1 MPGRESKRKR
11 HDVPP
16 TLYPTP
22 SETSEDTTIDALL
35 AAPVQPQDDKTT
47 VKLATDA
54 LKIALETEPLSMIR
68 EGKGLYIANK
78 RAEKYIDARQ
88 LYQRLAS
95 EVELLKEE
103 VSNLHHRDELLKEEV
118 SNLHHRDGAQQL
130 EISSLTTTIS
140 HLKEQNAK
148 QRLIR
153 NRFLAF
159 FKRDIGEDLSNDDNR
174 IIRDGNALAHDGDVW
189 SDSLL
194 YSPPN
199 PRPDISVFMRLY
211 GLDPAIISRIQ
222 YTPTTA
228 LMNLYGTLMSSLCH
242 RGHKFPQDMTA
253 SYSKFLQAL
262 MGSDYKSNF
271 LDDPNS
277 LLSRAYYGSLKDLQ
291 TLQNKI

>member
-1 MPGRESKRKR
+1 MPGRESKRKTR
-11 HDVPP
+11 DVPP

-22 SETSEDTTIDALL
+22 SEIS
-35 AAPVQPQDDKTT
+35 
-47 VKLATDA
+47 
-54 LKIALETEPLSMIR
+54 
-68 EGKGLYIANK
+68 EGKGLYIAN
-78 RAEKYIDARQ
+78 ARQ

-95 EVELLKEE
+95 EV
-103 VSNLHHRDELLKEEV
+103 ELLKEEV

-222 YTPTTA
+222 YTPTIA

-242 RGHKFPQDMTA
+242 RGHEFPQEVTA
-253 SYSKFLQAL
+253 FYSKFLQAL

-277 LLSRAYYGSLKDLQ
+277 PLSRAYYGSLKDLQ
-291 TLQNKI
+291 TLQNTI

>member
-11 HDVPP
+11 RDVPP

-95 EVELLKEE
+95 EV
-103 VSNLHHRDELLKEEV
+103 ELLKEEV

-222 YTPTTA
+222 YTPTIA
-228 LMNLYGTLMSSLCH
+228 LMNLYGTLMSNH
-242 RGHKFPQDMTA
+242 GHKFPQDVTA

-277 LLSRAYYGSLKDLQ
+277 PLSRAYYGSLKDLQ